1 MERASEMDGAKKM
14 NLRKRANA
22 VDSRG
27 SESSDIGLEFTE
39 IDNYDSLI
47 SENKSLF
54 PLGPI

>member
-1 MERASEMDGAKKM
+1 MDGAKKM